1 MNAPVNLMP
10 EVESF
15 SFRLRRE
22 YRRWRLIWLMAL
34 IVGSAFLLMAGERR
48 RVLQDRL
55 ASLERLEGE
64 AHERSIELRAIAARL
79 GRARE
84 ELSVPDSSPDGIEP
98 IGHLL
103 EIVDVLERIGDD
115 EAGPRVVFSR
125 TAFDAG
131 SESRGD
137 SIVLSGDASDRAA
150 LAALIEELDRLDSF
164 GPPQVR
170 REPSDEDAG
179 MRRWPFMILLE
190 SRPRDLASDLQEA
203 T

>member
-1 MNAPVNLMP
+1 MNAPANLMP
-10 EVESF
+10 GGESF

-55 ASLERLEGE
+55 MSLERLEGE
-64 AHERSIELRAIAARL
+64 ARERSTELRAIAARL
-79 GRARE
+79 DRARE
-84 ELSVPDSSPDGIEP
+84 ELALPDTTPRGVEP
-98 IGHLL
+98 VGHLL
-103 EIVDVLERIGDD
+103 KIVGILDRIGDD
-115 EAGPRVVFSR
+115 ELGPRIVLSR

-131 SESRGD
+131 NDSRGD

-150 LAALIEELDRLDSF
+150 LAELIDELDRLESFDS
-164 GPPQVR
+164 PQVR
-170 REPSDEDAG
+170 REPVAEEEG
-179 MRRWPFMILLE
+179 LRRWPFMILLE
-190 SRPRDLASDLQEA
+190 SGPRDAAADPKEA